1 MHGATM
7 SNYAKSTRPEFGIYG
22 DGPWFAAFWTDE
34 KGLRHERIY
43 DATTIVSLG
52 GVRDG
57 VGCVIHFTNGDSE
70 IIPRIDATEMASH
83 VHRALGLRDIEIHF
97 P

>member
-1 MHGATM
+1 MRSMT
-7 SNYAKSTRPEFGIYG
+7 NPAKSTTPYFGIYG
-22 DGPWFAAFWTDE
+22 DGPWFGVFWTDE
-34 KGLRHERIY
+34 KGLQHDRIY
-43 DATTIVSLG
+43 DATRVVSVG
-52 GVRDG
+52 GVRAG
-57 VGCVIHFTNGDSE
+57 VGCAIHFTNGDSE